1 MEVILLE
8 NISNLGYKDDIVTVK
23 NGYGL
28 NYLIPQGKAKLATPS
43 AKKMLAEELKQRSK
57 KLEKIKAEAAAEAE
71 KLKGV
76 SLTIAAK
83 ASANGSIF
91 GSVTN
96 IQIAESL
103 EKQGITVDRK
113 IISINAPV
121 KQLGGYTATIKLHK
135 EISVEV
141 PFSVVAEAE

>member
-1 MEVILLE
+1 
-8 NISNLGYKDDIVTVK
+8 
-23 NGYGL
+23 
-28 NYLIPQGKAKLATPS
+28 
-43 AKKMLAEELKQRSK
+43 MLAEELKQRSK

-83 ASANGSIF
+83 ASANGAIF